1 MRDERHPASTPARA
15 STGYEAAPPRSLPA
29 AHVSAAP
36 RASIAGASGAPR
48 APSLPGA
55 LARPSSDP
63 QKAPPSLPVAQ
74 RPSLASRSSLPNLRA
89 RQTPLTGTRS
99 TPLPHESLRASLVEL
114 DLETALRTQVLSRNA
129 DLPVLPATAMEALR
143 LVRDPRMRT
152 DELLS
157 VVEQDPPLAARILA
171 VANSTYYARGNA
183 IRSLRQ
189 AVVRLGLHTLR
200 DVIYMAI
207 YASTLFDAPGL
218 VDVVRETFE
227 HSVIVARFAQRMA
240 PHLGFDDETAFLA
253 GLLHDVGKARCCK
266 VLAKLPQAKGKSREE
281 LMPLIDS
288 LHEKAGAALARAW
301 NLPDEVA
308 QACESHHQPKNAF
321 GTLICA
327 ADAVAHALD
336 DPPETVDLDVLDEKT
351 QRVGMSAQ
359 EALEL
364 FGPMRAE
371 MAARASAMP

>member
-1 MRDERHPASTPARA
+1 MRDERHPGSTPARA
-15 STGYEAAPPRSLPA
+15 STGYEEGPRSMPGVR
-29 AHVSAAP
+29 VSAVPRNAP
-36 RASIAGASGAPR
+36 ARSSGAPTP
-48 APSLPGA
+48 PSLPV
-55 LARPSSDP
+55 LARPSSEP
-63 QKAPPSLPVAQ
+63 RTASPSTPSVQ
-74 RPSLASRSSLPNLRA
+74 RPSLTSRSSLPNLRA
-89 RQTPLTGTRS
+89 RTTPLSTRS
-99 TPLPHESLRASLVEL
+99 TPLPHEGMRASLVEL

-152 DELLS
+152 DELLT

-227 HSVIVARFAQRMA
+227 HSVIVARFAQRLA

-266 VLAKLPQAKGKSREE
+266 VLAKLPQAKGKTREE

-308 QACESHHQPKNAF
+308 EACESHHEPKTAF

-336 DPPETVDLDVLDEKT
+336 DPPETVDLAVLDEKT

>member
-1 MRDERHPASTPARA
+1 MRDDRQSASAPARA
-15 STGYEAAPPRSLPA
+15 STGYEASPAPTPAGGVQASPRTSLAASPRSASMPIAMGRSSREPGGAAPPPSPSAQRSSLP
-29 AHVSAAP
+29 S
-36 RASIAGASGAPR
+36 RA
-48 APSLPGA
+48 
-55 LARPSSDP
+55 
-63 QKAPPSLPVAQ
+63 
-74 RPSLASRSSLPNLRA
+74 SLPNLRA
-89 RQTPLTGTRS
+89 RSTPVVTRA
-99 TPLPHESLRASLVEL
+99 TPLPHEGIRSSLVEL

-152 DELLS
+152 DELLA

-227 HSVIVARFAQRMA
+227 HSVIVARFAQRLA

-308 QACESHHQPKNAF
+308 QACESHHEPRNAF

-336 DPPETVDLDVLDEKT
+336 DPPETVDLAVLDAKT

-364 FGPMRAE
+364 FAPMRAE